1 MTVHAEVLAA
11 AFCMSCGGLLTRNVR
26 FRWGALPEQ
35 YQAGDD
41 IRWWRGSDGSVEPAF
56 RMLEGGGERWNFGD
70 PSCVDLV
77 VLDEITDSGRG
88 VQCPI
93 CMYVYDGIAVWIRGG
108 KIESAAP
115 QKLGHIALLRGDSV
129 EAVKAIQIKPD
140 HSLCAR
146 EDWYWA
152 AQCMR
157 DGR

>member
-41 IRWWRGSDGSVEPAF
+41 IRWWRGSEGSV
-56 RMLEGGGERWNFGD
+56 
-70 PSCVDLV
+70 
-77 VLDEITDSGRG
+77 
-88 VQCPI
+88 
-93 CMYVYDGIAVWIRGG
+93 
-108 KIESAAP
+108 
-115 QKLGHIALLRGDSV
+115 
-129 EAVKAIQIKPD
+129 D

-152 AQCMR
+152 AQRMR
-157 DGR
+157 DGHQVVNWSASRRRTSGCSGARAAKVGWSSSAAALAAEPECSIASDRCRWCSDR